1 MALPN
6 LIGGGASATAMQQ
19 AIDALIVDRKSAV
32 DRRDMNNKDMINTRI
47 IQAQQFYLNG
57 LPLGSGA
64 FGSRTAVATGNPQ
77 VWNIT
82 ATSVGNVDVRFNGLS
97 QPQGNY
103 TITGATAQP
112 ILLNPGFES
121 DFTGWGTT
129 SPEVISTANPHTGT
143 KCASIIANNDYL
155 YQTLGSLTLAAS
167 VTVTVWVRADAA
179 NTATA
184 FLQLTDGAT
193 GPTVLSATVTP
204 GIAWQQLTATYTVT
218 ATNNLFIT
226 LQRGATGS
234 GTIYF
239 DDVTSSAGTIINPGF
254 ETGDFTGWV
263 LFPNAV
269 ISTVNPFGGAKSAS
283 LLADNAYVYQIVSAL
298 TAGVVYSFTAWC
310 RGDSATTAP
319 GLLIVQDSVGN
330 NYAAVSMPTTTVWQP
345 ISINYTATP
354 LNNVDVVMQRGV
366 GVGNVYFDAATMS
379 GGGVP
384 STWAITFGA
393 GNQPLATG
401 EDVTVS
407 GNIS

>member
-57 LPLGSGA
+57 MPLSSGT
-64 FGSRTAVATGNPQ
+64 FGTRTAVATANPQ

-103 TITGATAQP
+103 AITGAIAQP
-112 ILLNPGFES
+112 ALLNPSFES
-121 DFTGWGTT
+121 DFTSWGITP
-129 SPEVISTANPHTGT
+129 PEIISTANPHTGT
-143 KCASIIANNDYL
+143 KCVAIVGNNGYL
-155 YQTLGSLTLAAS
+155 YQTLSGLTLAAS

-184 FLQLTDGAT
+184 FLQLTDGTT

-204 GIAWQQLTATYTVT
+204 GIAWQQITATYTVT
-218 ATNNLFIT
+218 ATNILFIT

-239 DDVTSSAGTIINPGF
+239 DDVASTVGTLINPGF
-254 ETGDFTGWV
+254 ETGDFTGWS
-263 LFPNAV
+263 LAQNCI
-269 ISTVNPFGGAKSAS
+269 ISTANPFGGVKSAS
-283 LLADNAYVYQIVSAL
+283 LIADNAYVYQTVTGL
-298 TAGVVYSFTAWC
+298 TTGVVYSFTAWF
-310 RGDSATTAP
+310 RGDSGTTAP
-319 GLLIVQDSVGN
+319 AMLIVRDSLGN
-330 NYAAVSMPTTTVWQP
+330 NYGTVSLPTTTVWQS
-345 ISINYTATP
+345 ISINFTGTP
-354 LNNVDVVMQRGV
+354 QGDVVFIMQRGV
-366 GVGNVYFDAATMS
+366 GANAVYFDVASMS
-379 GGGVP
+379 GGSAP

-401 EDVTVS
+401 ESVTVF

>member
-32 DRRDMNNKDMINTRI
+32 DRRDMNNKDLINTRI

-64 FGSRTAVATGNPQ
+64 FGSRTAVSTANPQ

-112 ILLNPGFES
+112 TLLNPGFES
-121 DFTGWGTT
+121 DFTSWVTT
-129 SPEVISTANPHTGT
+129 SPEIISSTNPHTGT
-143 KCASIIANNDYL
+143 KCASVLANNAYL
-155 YQTLGSLTLAAS
+155 YQVLNGLTVATS
-167 VTVTVWVRADAA
+167 VTVTVWVRADAG

-184 FLQLTDGAT
+184 FLELTDGAT
-193 GPTVLSATVTP
+193 GPTVLSANVTP

-226 LQRGATGS
+226 LQRGTTGS

-239 DDVTSSAGTIINPGF
+239 DDATSSAGTLINPGF

-263 LFPNAV
+263 LLPNAS
-269 ISTVNPFGGAKSAS
+269 ISTVNPFGGIKSVS
-283 LLADNAYVYQIVSAL
+283 LLADNAYVYQSVTGL
-298 TAGVVYSFTAWC
+298 TAGIVYSFTAWF
-310 RGDSATTAP
+310 RGDSGTTASAI
-319 GLLIVQDSVGN
+319 LVVRDSLSN
-330 NYAAVSMPTTTVWQP
+330 NIGTVSLPTTTAWQP
-345 ISINYTATP
+345 ISINFTGTP
-354 LNNVDVVMQRGV
+354 QGDVLFEMERGV
-366 GVGNVYFDAATMS
+366 GAGAVFFDVASMS
-379 GGGVP
+379 GGGAP

-401 EDVTVS
+401 ESVTVF